1 MHARPA
7 DPPRIASLVPS
18 VTELLFD
25 LGLGPWIVART
36 GFCIH
41 PRPAVAAVP
50 KVGGTKDVKLDAL
63 RALAPTHVIV
73 NVDENE
79 WPTVQALRSFVPEVI
94 VTHPCAPE
102 DNLAL
107 YEQMVQAFGHLP
119 GVRARAGTLS
129 MRLRDALV
137 AVDRAGPWAERRV
150 LYVIWREPWMTVAR
164 DTYISRLLAMVNW
177 QTWPAVTGGPQG
189 AARYPVFDWDE
200 ARGAGVDT
208 VLLSSEPYRFGGGHR
223 DEVAQRLPGARV
235 LLVDGEMLSWY
246 GSRAVAG
253 LAYLK
258 ALAQTGEPGSNNAV
272 SPRGPWGAGPCLQ

>member
-1 MHARPA
+1 MTVSTL

-36 GFCIH
+36 GFCVH
-41 PRPAVAAVP
+41 PREAVAAVP
-50 KVGGTKDVKLDAL
+50 KVGGTKDVKLEAL
-63 RALAPTHVIV
+63 RALAPTHVVV

-79 WPTVQALRSFVPEVI
+79 WPTVQALHEFVPEVI

-107 YEQMVQAFGHLP
+107 YGQMAQAFGALP
-119 GVRARAGTLS
+119 GVHERAQALAA
-129 MRLRDALV
+129 RLREGLAALEG
-137 AVDRAGPWAERRV
+137 AGPWPLRRV
-150 LYVIWREPWMTVAR
+150 LYCIWREPWMTVAR
-164 DTYISRLLAMVNW
+164 DTYISRLLACVNW
-177 QTWPAVTGGPQG
+177 QTWPEVTGGARG

-200 ARGAGVDT
+200 ARRAGVDT
-208 VLLSSEPYRFGGGHR
+208 VLLSSEPYRFGGRHR
-223 DEVAQRLPGARV
+223 EEVAQALPGARV

-258 ALAQTGEPGSNNAV
+258 ALAQTGGESASG
-272 SPRGPWGAGPCLQ
+272 RT